1 MNTDHFFVSS
11 LLFRKFVRELTTGTQ
26 KILRD
31 TGTQSNDLVYVRYI
45 FAGSSRRSVD
55 SLRDHFKTGDWYD
68 DDGRGIPLYL
78 TFTVSNSA
86 EDYNRMEVIDHFYAM
101 INQGSEEA

>member
-1 MNTDHFFVSS
+1 MKKSFYVSS
-11 LLFRKFVRELTTGTQ
+11 LLFRKFVRELTPWTQ

-31 TGTQSNDLVYVRYI
+31 IGILPDDLIYVRYI
-45 FAGSSRRSVD
+45 FAGPTIGNVD
-55 SLRDHFKTGDWYD
+55 LISDHFKTGDWYE
-68 DDGRGIPLYL
+68 DDGREIPSFL

-101 INQGSEEA
+101 INQGSDEA

>member
-1 MNTDHFFVSS
+1 MKKSFFVSS

-31 TGTQSNDLVYVRYI
+31 TGMLPQDLIFVRYI
-45 FAGSSRRSVD
+45 FVGPSRGNAD
-55 SLRDHFKTGDWYD
+55 LIKDHFKTGDWYD
-68 DDGRGIPLYL
+68 DDGREIPLYL

-86 EDYNRMEVIDHFYAM
+86 EDYNRMEVINHFYAM
-101 INQGSEEA
+101 INQGSGEA